1 MLFRSI
7 EKEKIQYQYETLKA
21 QINPHFLFNSLNVLS
36 SLAYSDAEK
45 TNLFAKKLSG
55 VYRYLL
61 LTNNRPMVTLKEE
74 LAFLESY
81 LLYIFQF
88 KIGF

>member
-1 MLFRSI
+1 MEAEKKLAII

-45 TNLFAKKLSG
+45 TNLFAKSCQ
-55 VYRYLL
+55 VS
-61 LTNNRPMVTLKEE
+61 TV
-74 LAFLESY
+74 
-81 LLYIFQF
+81 ICC
-88 KIGF
+88 